1 LNLVTFKYYFVSST
15 LKKVSMA
22 TESSIVQA
30 DVPGIIPSE
39 GCYIEW
45 QESLILLGKLVEIA
59 IPD

>member
-1 LNLVTFKYYFVSST
+1 
-15 LKKVSMA
+15 MA
-22 TESSIVQA
+22 TELSIVQA